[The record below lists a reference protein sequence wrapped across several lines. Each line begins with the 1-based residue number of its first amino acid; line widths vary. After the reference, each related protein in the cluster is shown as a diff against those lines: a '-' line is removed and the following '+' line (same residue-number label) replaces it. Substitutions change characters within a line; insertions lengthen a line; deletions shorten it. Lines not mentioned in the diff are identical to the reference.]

1 MVYICAKGTLT
12 EHQAIE
18 IESQSK
24 DKTVSTFFFFRL
36 RQIKHCFTL
45 FAHSFYLVG
54 FFGGWVGTMYY
65 SSSMGIS
72 KIR

>member
-12 EHQAIE
+12 EHQAME

-24 DKTVSTFFFFRL
+24 DKPVSRFFFFRL
-36 RQIKHCFTL
+36 RKIKHCFTQ

-54 FFGGWVGTMYY
+54 FLGWVG
-65 SSSMGIS
+65 GDHVLF
-72 KIR
+72 